1 LNVKKTNTKK
11 ADIKKSLYHSTLAAL
26 TQIILFSGM
35 LRFSRLLLEEK
46 NVVKENIESSK
57 KFYLLNGTLKI
68 N

>member
-1 LNVKKTNTKK
+1 
-11 ADIKKSLYHSTLAAL
+11 LAAL